1 MDTSF
6 AELTQNLPHRPILD
20 KALSY
25 FDDLAKIAI
34 DCGCGAGNESAFL
47 LQQNFIVHA
56 FDPSVQARDICL
68 QKFAEHNNFIFAF
81 DRFESY
87 EFPRASLIIA
97 LFSLFFCAPHRV
109 DYVLEK
115 ISNALFPE
123 GIFLLQVLGKDD
135 TWAVQESTQFAG
147 FGHRQL
153 EQKFSKEFEILW
165 MDELKGYKPLANGT
179 LKFWHFYTLILKKKA

>member
-1 MDTSF
+1 M
-6 AELTQNLPHRPILD
+6 
-20 KALSY
+20 
-25 FDDLAKIAI
+25 
-34 DCGCGAGNESAFL
+34 
-47 LQQNFIVHA
+47 
-56 FDPSVQARDICL
+56 
-68 QKFAEHNNFIFAF
+68 
-81 DRFESY
+81 
-87 EFPRASLIIA
+87 
-97 LFSLFFCAPHRV
+97 

-135 TWAVQESTQFAG
+135 PWVVQESTQFAG